1 MTSPLAIPI
10 ERLAPQRRGSRHG
23 LAKLT
28 EPDVIEIRRR
38 AAAGEMQRDLAAHY
52 GVSQSTVSRIIA
64 RGIWIHV

>member
-1 MTSPLAIPI
+1 
-10 ERLAPQRRGSRHG
+10 
-23 LAKLT
+23 
-28 EPDVIEIRRR
+28 VIEIRRR